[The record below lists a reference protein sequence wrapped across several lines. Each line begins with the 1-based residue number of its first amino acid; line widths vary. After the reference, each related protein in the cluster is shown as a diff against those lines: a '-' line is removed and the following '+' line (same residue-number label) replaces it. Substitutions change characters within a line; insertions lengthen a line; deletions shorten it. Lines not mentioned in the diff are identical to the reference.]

1 MGSFDVGLPTFA
13 LATMKVFKHLLTKIK
28 GLIKGEN
35 KSHFDRPAVSL
46 PNLMDENDKTEERKR
61 RASDSNTTSTTST
74 LKSGNYYRKRSSR
87 SASRDETPLVREP
100 AYDNAKELRE
110 SLIRSTPDLSLHR
123 LHENALMNRK
133 NTFGSLGT
141 ELDSEMEEDSRV

>member
-1 MGSFDVGLPTFA
+1 M
-13 LATMKVFKHLLTKIK
+13 
-28 GLIKGEN
+28 
-35 KSHFDRPAVSL
+35 
-46 PNLMDENDKTEERKR
+46 PNLIDENDKTEERKR
-61 RASDSNTTSTTST
+61 RASDSNTTSATST

-110 SLIRSTPDLSLHR
+110 SLIRSTPDLSLHH
-123 LHENALMNRK
+123 LHENAIMNRK

-141 ELDSEMEEDSRV
+141 ELDSEMEVSQEYKPENK